1 MKFCNY
7 LISLFIILNLDSFFF
22 FLLSYTSIIWF
33 FISDFTFMLFLSFKI
48 KLFKRFF
55 IILLYLNYFKLYH
68 YSTSIT
74 FFDFLKINFVILF
87 DGNSKKI

>member
-87 DGNSKKI
+87 DVNSKKI

>member
-55 IILLYLNYFKLYH
+55 IKLLYLNYFKLYN

>member
-1 MKFCNY
+1 M
-7 LISLFIILNLDSFFF
+7 
-22 FLLSYTSIIWF
+22 SYTSIIWF

>member
-1 MKFCNY
+1 
-7 LISLFIILNLDSFFF
+7 
-22 FLLSYTSIIWF
+22 
-33 FISDFTFMLFLSFKI
+33 MLFLSFKI

-55 IILLYLNYFKLYH
+55 IKLLYLNYFKLYN